1 MRDVDVVHITNRVAT
16 VYVRPAVNGFY
27 SWTGRVSS
35 NCLLDFLWGV

>member
-1 MRDVDVVHITNRVAT
+1 MCGVDVVYITHRVAT
-16 VYVRPAVNGFY
+16 VHVHPAVNGFY